1 MTGRSMRTGELQ
13 NEARLGKIKSAS
25 AVLPKLIL
33 FFKRNLPIPESH
45 PDLTVHSEDSVF
57 CILSYRCRERSAD
70 VWSQYRFAGS
80 HPS

>member
-25 AVLPKLIL
+25 AVVPKLIL

-45 PDLTVHSEDSVF
+45 PDLTVRSEDPVF

-70 VWSQYRFAGS
+70 AWSRYRFLGN
-80 HPS
+80 HPA